1 LRRLREGFDT
11 LGLRRA
17 NLLYHAA
24 SRIIYGAPLAT
35 NCARFL
41 LGIDKAP
48 SYALPATDN
57 ADEQIAAFWCS
68 RWLASRLDHTPGLHA
83 LSEAS
88 PITTRVSR
96 LMPPAP
102 HGPQDDLF
110 DQTMTPKERRMAEP
124 AKDDEKIAF
133 LRNFYRNESAY
144 SDDVQIS
151 RLKQLNV
158 KTGLEDVIRKI
169 VRAGGSV
176 VITGNAGDGKT
187 HTIRMLQ
194 SSLADANAKVIVD
207 VSEHTSDE
215 ILTVWKEARSLGLT
229 ISSVICLVW

>member
-1 LRRLREGFDT
+1 
-11 LGLRRA
+11 
-17 NLLYHAA
+17 
-24 SRIIYGAPLAT
+24 
-35 NCARFL
+35 
-41 LGIDKAP
+41 
-48 SYALPATDN
+48 
-57 ADEQIAAFWCS
+57 
-68 RWLASRLDHTPGLHA
+68 
-83 LSEAS
+83 
-88 PITTRVSR
+88 
-96 LMPPAP
+96 
-102 HGPQDDLF
+102 
-110 DQTMTPKERRMAEP
+110 MAEP